1 MRHVRRSAPIR
12 QVSSSVPMSSRALI
26 GLLGVE
32 WLDRSAPRI
41 LVDVSAMTDPDCGT
55 VDDLAR
61 LQLAARRLGQQVF
74 LFGAGPRLI
83 ELVEMA
89 GLADVLPAVQGSGV
103 EVRRESEEG
112 EEPLGVEEE
121 RNPADPAVRDLEDLD

>member
-1 MRHVRRSAPIR
+1 M
-12 QVSSSVPMSSRALI
+12 
-26 GLLGVE
+26 E

-61 LQLAARRLGQQVF
+61 LQLAAGRLGQQVF
-74 LFGAGPRLI
+74 LLGAGPRLI

-103 EVRRESEEG
+103 EVRRESEEW
-112 EEPLGVEEE
+112 EEPLGVEKE
-121 RNPADPAVRDLEDLD
+121 RDPADPAVRDLEDLD